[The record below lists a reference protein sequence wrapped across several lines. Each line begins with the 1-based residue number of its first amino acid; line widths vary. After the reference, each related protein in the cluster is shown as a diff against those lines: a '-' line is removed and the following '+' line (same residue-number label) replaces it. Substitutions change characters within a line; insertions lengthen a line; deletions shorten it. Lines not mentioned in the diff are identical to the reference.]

1 MVVAEN
7 VMNSREEG
15 RIEKELHQ
23 VAAST
28 DPFAAA
34 VRTTR
39 MPMLITDP
47 HRPDNPIVF
56 SNDAFTRLTGYTREE
71 ILGKNCRFLQGDGT
85 NFDDVTKVRNAIARR
100 EAIEIDLLNY
110 RKDGRSFWN
119 RLLISPVFNEE
130 GALTYFF
137 ASQFDVSPER
147 NRLAEL
153 HSSHEVLENQ
163 IEKRILDLT
172 ASEDRLRFILNAAKM
187 GTWTLDINEKRL
199 VSSSRCK
206 ENFGRKTDEPFTYD
220 DFEKAVDPLDV
231 EQWKDAIREAVKNR
245 TELRVE
251 YRIRTPDGDR
261 RWIEARGQMMSVG
274 DGASPIMTGITQDI
288 TERKEAEEHRRLL
301 ARELNHRVKNTLA
314 TVQSVFAQSLRS
326 ANDLEEAKTIAFG
339 RIQALSTAQDI
350 LTQEGWSSA
359 DLRTVVAEALEPFN
373 GADVRFGGPRV
384 VLTEQAVS
392 AFSLALHELATNA
405 SKYGALSVA
414 GGSVTIHWEIERNGH
429 RTLKFFWSEMGGP
442 EVREPEA
449 RGFGSK
455 LIEGVLATTL
465 GGRAQMT
472 FRRSGLLFEVEA
484 VLPDDADEPVGE
496 DA

>member
-1 MVVAEN
+1 MDK
-7 VMNSREEG
+7 REEG

-47 HRPDNPIVF
+47 HGPDNPIVF
-56 SNDAFTRLTGYTREE
+56 SNDAFSRLTGYSRQET
-71 ILGKNCRFLQGDGT
+71 LGQNCRFLQGDGT

-110 RKDGRSFWN
+110 RKDGSSFWN
-119 RLLISPVFNEE
+119 RLLISPVFDDG

-153 HSSHEVLENQ
+153 HTSHEVLENQ
-163 IEKRILDLT
+163 IEKRVLDLT
-172 ASEDRLRFILNAAKM
+172 ASENRLRFILKAAGM
-187 GTWTLDINEKRL
+187 GTWTLDINAKRL
-199 VSSSRCK
+199 VCSPQCK
-206 ENFGRKTDEPFTYD
+206 ENFGRPPEEPFTYG
-220 DFEKAVDPLDV
+220 ELEEAIDPSDIEGWKEALANAAKHRRELQV
-231 EQWKDAIREAVKNR
+231 EC
-245 TELRVE
+245 RV
-251 YRIRTPDGDR
+251 RTPDGDR
-261 RWIEARGQMMSVG
+261 RWIEIRGQMVSTG

-288 TERKEAEEHRRLL
+288 TERKEAEEHRKLL

-326 ANDLEEAKTIAFG
+326 AKNLDEARAIAFG
-339 RIQALSTAQDI
+339 RIQAMSTAQDI

-359 DLRTVVAEALEPFN
+359 DLRTVVAEALTPFN
-373 GADVRFGGPRV
+373 GADIRFGGPRV

-405 SKYGALSVA
+405 SKYGALSA
-414 GGSVTIHWEIERNGH
+414 SGGSVTIHWEIERNGH
-429 RTLKFFWSEMGGP
+429 RTLRFYWSEMGGP
-442 EVREPEA
+442 EVREPA
-449 RGFGSK
+449 TRGFGSK
-455 LIEGVLATTL
+455 LIEGVLATAL
-465 GGRAQMT
+465 GGSAAMT
-472 FRRSGLLFEVEA
+472 FRSSGLLFEVEA
-484 VLPDDADEPVGE
+484 ALPDDSDQAPSSNPHD
-496 DA
+496 